1 MQHLFSSQMEKL
13 LHSADLN
20 NCKAEV
26 KRIQHE
32 LVGVGSEVIVQESSS
47 NEIIHQQNAT
57 IFMSLATRPGLLT
70 TLPRGVLVDT
80 GKAFFLKN
88 KIKTTTKKHGCVN
101 PHCGIWTLFML
112 NQAAFNKSILSIFFK
127 FLAPERLL
135 KKIRNLVFNLRSVLY
150 LFMLLSSGKKTSH
163 GGCLRVHVVS
173 PDTRHPKVQ

>member
-80 GKAFFLKN
+80 GKAF
-88 KIKTTTKKHGCVN
+88 
-101 PHCGIWTLFML
+101 
-112 NQAAFNKSILSIFFK
+112 
-127 FLAPERLL
+127 L
-135 KKIRNLVFNLRSVLY
+135 KKKQNQNNNNKTRLR
-150 LFMLLSSGKKTSH
+150 
-163 GGCLRVHVVS
+163 
-173 PDTRHPKVQ
+173 

>member
-13 LHSADLN
+13 LHSVDLN

-47 NEIIHQQNAT
+47 NEIIHQQYAT
-57 IFMSLATRPGLLT
+57 IFMSLATRPGLLI

-80 GKAFFLKN
+80 GKAFFKKN
-88 KIKTTTKKHGCVN
+88 KKQTKSKQQQKHGCVK

-112 NQAAFNKSILSIFFK
+112 NQAAFNKSILSIFLS
-127 FLAPERLL
+127 FLSQRD
-135 KKIRNLVFNLRSVLY
+135 S
-150 LFMLLSSGKKTSH
+150 
-163 GGCLRVHVVS
+163 
-173 PDTRHPKVQ
+173 

>member
-80 GKAFFLKN
+80 GKAFFFKN

-112 NQAAFNKSILSIFFK
+112 NQAAFNKSILSIFLS
-127 FLAPERLL
+127 FLPQRD
-135 KKIRNLVFNLRSVLY
+135 S
-150 LFMLLSSGKKTSH
+150 
-163 GGCLRVHVVS
+163 
-173 PDTRHPKVQ
+173 

>member
-13 LHSADLN
+13 LHSVDLN

-47 NEIIHQQNAT
+47 NEIIHQQYAT
-57 IFMSLATRPGLLT
+57 IFMSLATRPGLLI

-80 GKAFFLKN
+80 GKAFFFKKTKN
-88 KIKTTTKKHGCVN
+88 KQNQNNNKKHGCVK

-112 NQAAFNKSILSIFFK
+112 NQAAFNKSILSIFLS
-127 FLAPERLL
+127 FLSQRD
-135 KKIRNLVFNLRSVLY
+135 S
-150 LFMLLSSGKKTSH
+150 
-163 GGCLRVHVVS
+163 
-173 PDTRHPKVQ
+173 